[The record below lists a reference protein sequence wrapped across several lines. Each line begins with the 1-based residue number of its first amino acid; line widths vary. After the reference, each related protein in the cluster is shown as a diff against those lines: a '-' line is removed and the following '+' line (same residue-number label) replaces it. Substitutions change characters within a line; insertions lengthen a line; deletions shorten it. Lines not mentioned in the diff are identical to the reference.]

1 MNQPLDIVLEA
12 STKHDFIDELK
23 SIPGG
28 ERIRDCIQCGVCS
41 GSCPVSYAMDLP
53 PRQIIASIRA
63 GMRDR
68 VLGCESLW
76 LCTSCY
82 HCTLRCPREIA
93 VTDII
98 YGLKRLAMA
107 EGKVEGATR
116 AVAMATSF
124 ASQIEKRGRNHET
137 SLLMAYYMKTNP
149 FAMLGMAP
157 LGAKLLSRGRMPLT
171 GEKIRGIDQIRAIVA
186 KTREIGGL

>member
-1 MNQPLDIVLEA
+1 MNHPLDIVLES
-12 STKHDFIDELK
+12 STKRDFIDELK
-23 SIPGG
+23 GVPGG

-82 HCTLRCPREIA
+82 HCTLRCPRQIA

-98 YGLKRLAMA
+98 YALKRLAMA
-107 EGKVEGATR
+107 EGKVEGAAR
-116 AVAMATSF
+116 AVAMAKSF
-124 ASQIEKRGRNHET
+124 ADQIEKRGRNHET

-149 FAMLGMAP
+149 FAAIGMAP
-157 LGAKLLSRGRMPLT
+157 LGMKLMSRGRMPLT